1 MFDAL
6 NAPVFILYMNGDKPP
21 VAPTTIVAEP
31 ETEEL
36 KHTFEL
42 GKILATGVAGA
53 TKVNVLVSEHPLASV
68 TVIVCNPN

>member
-1 MFDAL
+1 VFEAL
-6 NAPVFILYMNGDKPP
+6 KAPVFILYINGDKPP

-42 GKILATGVAGA
+42 GNILATGVAGA
-53 TKVNVLVSEHPLASV
+53 IKVNVSVEVHPLASV